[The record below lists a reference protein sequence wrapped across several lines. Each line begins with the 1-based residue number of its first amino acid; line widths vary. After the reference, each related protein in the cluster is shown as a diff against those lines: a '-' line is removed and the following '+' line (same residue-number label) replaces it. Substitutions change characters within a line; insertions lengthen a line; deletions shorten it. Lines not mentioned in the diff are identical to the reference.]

1 MRPDQYSQTFLR
13 HLSCLPSERFCFS
26 SFCHEQIFE
35 GHNHHVSV
43 DGSLCECQMFILV
56 GLREVYR
63 VLRCSLPVQRERQ
76 RRILCLTF
84 QMRLIF
90 CSLFF
95 LVCVNLY
102 PDHEQRSML
111 TISICCQKSN
121 MISRVKTKSMIGGRL
136 RSLMPVHDMLFLDG
150 LALHGDDD
158 PWCNFLFKIDIEM
171 SHSLIIICRS
181 VAQNN

>member
-1 MRPDQYSQTFLR
+1 MPDVHSGGPQGSV
-13 HLSCLPSERFCFS
+13 SCP
-26 SFCHEQIFE
+26 Q
-35 GHNHHVSV
+35 V
-43 DGSLCECQMFILV
+43 FITCTK
-56 GLREVYR
+56 GEAT
-63 VLRCSLPVQRERQ
+63 ENT
-76 RRILCLTF
+76 LTF
-84 QMRLIF
+84 QMKLIF

-95 LVCVNLY
+95 LVCVNMY

-181 VAQNN
+181 VA